1 MALNDYLAEE
11 VALDLADGLLTRRE
25 AVRRLGLF
33 GFSLAGA
40 TALLAGC
47 GDGADE
53 EATGA
58 SGSAPASPTATDASG
73 AAEEPAATGAS
84 TPTGPPS
91 ESIRFAGPAGE
102 LQAAWAAPAE
112 ATAALLVMHENRGRT
127 PHFDE
132 LVSRFAGAG
141 YAAMSVDLLSRV
153 GGTSALAD
161 EAAVQ
166 AALAAAPVEQ
176 LIADLQA
183 GIDELGRRVP
193 QKKVGAVGFCFG
205 GGMTWNL
212 LDAGESRLAAAA
224 PFYGPAPEAPDFSG
238 ATAAVLG
245 VYAELDDRVNASRD
259 RAEAALKAAGLTYE
273 IRTFSGA
280 EHGFFND
287 TGQRYNEA
295 AAQEAYSVL
304 LGWFDQHLR

>member
-25 AVRRLGLF
+25 ALRRLGLF
-33 GFSLAGA
+33 GFSVAGA

-53 EATGA
+53 GA
-58 SGSAPASPTATDASG
+58 AGAAGSTPASPSATDAPSTD
-73 AAEEPAATGAS
+73 AATDA
-84 TPTGPPS
+84 TPATDNPA
-91 ESIRFAGPAGE
+91 ETIRFPGPGGE

-112 ATAALLVMHENRGRT
+112 PTAALLVIHENRGRT

-141 YAAMSVDLLSRV
+141 YAAMTVDLLSRV
-153 GGTSALAD
+153 GGTAALPD
-161 EAAVQ
+161 EAQVQ
-166 AALAAAPVEQ
+166 AALAAAPADQ
-176 LIADLQA
+176 LIADLRG
-183 GIDELGRRVP
+183 GIDELGRRIP
-193 QKKVGAVGFCFG
+193 DKKVGAVGFCFG

-224 PFYGPAPEAPDFSG
+224 PFYGPAPEAPDFTG
-238 ATAAVLG
+238 AKAAVLG
-245 VYAELDDRVNASRD
+245 VYAELDDRVNASRE
-259 RAEAALKAAGLTYE
+259 RAEAALKQAGLVYE
-273 IRTFSGA
+273 IRTFAGA

-287 TGQRYNEA
+287 TGQRYNQA
-295 AAQEAYSVL
+295 AAQEAYSEL
-304 LGWFDQHLR
+304 LAWFDQYLR

>member
-1 MALNDYLAEE
+1 MALNDYLAQE

-25 AVRRLGLF
+25 ALRRLGLF
-33 GFSLAGA
+33 GFSIAGA

-53 EATGA
+53 GAAGA
-58 SGSAPASPTATDASG
+58 SGSTPVSPTATDAS
-73 AAEEPAATGAS
+73 P
-84 TPTGPPS
+84 PTGNPA
-91 ESIRFAGPAGE
+91 ETVRFPGPGGE

-112 ATAALLVMHENRGRT
+112 PTAALLVIHENRGRT
-127 PHFDE
+127 PHFDD

-153 GGTSALAD
+153 GGTAALPD
-161 EAAVQ
+161 EAQVQ
-166 AALAAAPVEQ
+166 AALAAAPAEQ

-193 QKKVGAVGFCFG
+193 EKKVGAVGFCFG

-224 PFYGPAPEAPDFSG
+224 PFYGPAPEAPDFTE
-238 ATAAVLG
+238 AKAAVLG
-245 VYAELDDRVNASRD
+245 VYAELDDRVNASRE
-259 RAEAALKAAGLTYE
+259 RAEAALKQAGLVYE
-273 IRTFSGA
+273 IRTFTGA
-280 EHGFFND
+280 DHGFFND
-287 TGQRYNEA
+287 TGQRYNETA
-295 AAQEAYSVL
+295 AREAYSVL
-304 LGWFDQHLR
+304 LAWFDQYLS

>member
-25 AVRRLGLF
+25 ALRRLGLF
-33 GFSLAGA
+33 GFSVAGA

-53 EATGA
+53 GPAGA
-58 SGSAPASPTATDASG
+58 SGGTPASPTATDAPTT
-73 AAEEPAATGAS
+73 AASPATGIPA
-84 TPTGPPS
+84 
-91 ESIRFAGPAGE
+91 ESIRFPGPGEE

-112 ATAALLVMHENRGRT
+112 PTAALLVIHENRGRT
-127 PHFDE
+127 PHFDD

-153 GGTSALAD
+153 GGTSALPD
-161 EAAVQ
+161 EAQVQ
-166 AALAAAPVEQ
+166 AALAAAPADQ

-183 GIDELGRRVP
+183 GIDELERRVP
-193 QKKVGAVGFCFG
+193 DKKVGAVGFCFG

-238 ATAAVLG
+238 AKAAVLG
-245 VYAELDDRVNASRD
+245 VYAELDDRVNASRE

-273 IRTFSGA
+273 IRTFTGA

-295 AAQEAYSVL
+295 AAREAYSVL
-304 LGWFDQHLR
+304 LAWFDQYLR